1 VDVCTTAML
10 PVRGRTAAW
19 SRLFGTHFEPA
30 SFRFEHADEFEAD
43 LSVIDLGALRLAR
56 LRCGSG
62 RIGRGLAQLR
72 DAGGPTHTL
81 LLQMRGTSTFCH
93 YGQSITLEEG
103 AISLCDGA
111 VPYRLDVSAGSELML
126 LRVPTTLLKEHLPSP
141 ECFCGKLLANDAGLA
156 SITGAMAISL
166 FERRGCGL
174 ALPYQDRVARHLLDM
189 IATSYAMAFEAENAG
204 SSIVSGRHA
213 AVKLYIE
220 QHLRDPDLRP
230 CSIAARLKL
239 SARYMRMIF
248 ATCNETVSAY
258 ILRRRLEECARQI
271 GDPSWRGHSMT
282 EIAFGWGFNSA
293 PHFTRSFRD
302 RYDMSPRD
310 YRRIKLEEHG
320 ATASTRTA
328 TLPRQAY
335 AATQAAA

>member
-1 VDVCTTAML
+1 MDLCTTATL
-10 PVRGRTAAW
+10 PTRGRTAAW
-19 SRLFGTHFEPA
+19 TRLVAPHLDAA
-30 SFRFEHADEFEAD
+30 SFRFDDPDGFDAE
-43 LSVIDLGALRLAR
+43 LSAIGLGPLRLTR
-56 LRCGSG
+56 LRCD
-62 RIGRGLAQLR
+62 RGQIERASAQR
-72 DAGGPTHTL
+72 EAGGQCHTVL
-81 LLQMRGTSTFCH
+81 MQLRGTSTLSH
-93 YGQSITLEEG
+93 YGQSIVLGEG
-103 AISLCDGA
+103 AISLCDGGA
-111 VPYRLDVSAGSELML
+111 PYRLDVSDDSELVL
-126 LRVPTTLLKEHLPSP
+126 IRVPTALLKEHLPSP
-141 ECFCGKLLANDAGLA
+141 ECFCGKLLSNDAGLTSTA
-156 SITGAMAISL
+156 AAMAVTL
-166 FERRGCGL
+166 FERLGSGL
-174 ALPYQDRVARHLLDM
+174 ALHYQDRVARHLLDM
-189 IATSYAMAFEAENAG
+189 IATSYAMAFEEVNAG

-220 QHLRDPDLRP
+220 QHLRDPDLSP

-310 YRRIKLEEHG
+310 YRRLKLEEHG
-320 ATASTRTA
+320 TTFGRPATVARPVFASA
-328 TLPRQAY
+328 
-335 AATQAAA
+335 QAA